1 MRDDRALV
9 ALGDLVDINP
19 REEPLRE
26 DAPFIP
32 MDAVSDGCS
41 GVIRYV
47 EERGSRGGPRFRSGD
62 TLFARITPCLENG
75 KVALVPESIE
85 RGSGSTEFLVLR
97 PKAGILPQFVFVL
110 STWGSLRREAARLMT
125 GTSGRQR
132 LSGADLGKLLVPALS
147 LEEQRRIV
155 DLISSIDHAIQAGE
169 RYEVRVEEARSHLL
183 QQLLEPSDDWAAT
196 TLGDAA
202 DIQMGQSPPGSTY
215 NEVGDGLPFLQGS
228 AEFGFRHPTPVK
240 WCSAPK
246 KKAQVGDLLVSVRA
260 PVGDLNFADQDLAV
274 GRGLAVVRGRSGTS
288 TTGFLALAIE
298 RNLQELEMR
307 SGGGMFKSIT
317 KQGLQGLPIFL
328 PSLLEQQRIVGVTS
342 SLEVVLSRT
351 RSYVAALKGLRTQA
365 LESLLS
371 GQHEIPDSYD
381 RFLEEAS

>member
-1 MRDDRALV
+1 
-9 ALGDLVDINP
+9 
-19 REEPLRE
+19 
-26 DAPFIP
+26 
-32 MDAVSDGCS
+32 
-41 GVIRYV
+41 
-47 EERGSRGGPRFRSGD
+47 
-62 TLFARITPCLENG
+62 
-75 KVALVPESIE
+75 
-85 RGSGSTEFLVLR
+85 
-97 PKAGILPQFVFVL
+97 
-110 STWGSLRREAARLMT
+110 
-125 GTSGRQR
+125 
-132 LSGADLGKLLVPALS
+132 
-147 LEEQRRIV
+147 
-155 DLISSIDHAIQAGE
+155 
-169 RYEVRVEEARSHLL
+169 
-183 QQLLEPSDDWAAT
+183 
-196 TLGDAA
+196 DAA

-351 RSYVAALKGLRTQA
+351 RSYVAAQKGLRTQA

>member
-97 PKAGILPQFVFVL
+97 PKAGILPQFVFIL